1 MPRSAPREKKAAM
14 AGNIVFWRRF
24 RSLSQIE
31 LAERCGWQS
40 GRISKYETASSW
52 PDDESVER
60 LARELEIP
68 RSALYDGMELLVRH
82 LVEILGPREGVSV
95 EYPAAGAPVAEVREP
110 VEGVP
115 AELARAWEDLRRG
128 EAALR
133 AERDRLT
140 LETQAVLLRAAMER
154 DGSGED

>member
-1 MPRSAPREKKAAM
+1 M

-24 RSLSQIE
+24 RSLSQIQ

-95 EYPAAGAPVAEVREP
+95 EYPAAGAQATEVREP
-110 VEGVP
+110 VKGIP
-115 AELARAWEDLRRG
+115 SELARAWDDLRRA
-128 EAALR
+128 ETSLR

-140 LETQAVLLRAAMER
+140 VETQAALLRAALEA
-154 DGSGED
+154 GGPGEG